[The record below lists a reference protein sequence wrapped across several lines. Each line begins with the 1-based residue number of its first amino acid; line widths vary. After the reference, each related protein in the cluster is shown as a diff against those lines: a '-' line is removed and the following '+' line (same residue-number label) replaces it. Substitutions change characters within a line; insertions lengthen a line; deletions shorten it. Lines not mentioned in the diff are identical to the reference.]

1 MNEKVEPKGSETDIN
16 GHTNS
21 LLLQTTSDLDY
32 SLWFFLRWAWA
43 YDVWRTRIS
52 INIESSSSMP
62 Q

>member
-32 SLWFFLRWAWA
+32 SLWFFLR
-43 YDVWRTRIS
+43 
-52 INIESSSSMP
+52 
-62 Q
+62 